1 MRTGAAA
8 RCRAVSGAARVD
20 SLWAPA
26 LRRCF
31 GAALAARVAASLEG
45 PAATGAETEMAN
57 AVIFSVLG
65 ERSLAD
71 MCSGGDFDGDEV
83 GISMSR
89 WLTVAGGGHR
99 DHV

>member
-1 MRTGAAA
+1 MHKGDVR
-8 RCRAVSGAARVD
+8 RVSAVLPSE
-20 SLWAPA
+20 A
-26 LRRCF
+26 LGKMLR
-31 GAALAARVAASLEG
+31 
-45 PAATGAETEMAN
+45 GAETEMAN